1 MTSATCVHHYLAS
14 LSFRNCKVDLQLFF
28 KTPIYELVSADSYDT
43 AHPVKNGPIRK
54 TVTRPF
60 QKIFFF
66 CRAFSVNPLKRI
78 KHIEN
83 MYILFK
89 KNGGLL
95 LTAAATGL
103 YVATLFLAG

>member
-1 MTSATCVHHYLAS
+1 MYTYLTTVTS
-14 LSFRNCKVDLQLFF
+14 
-28 KTPIYELVSADSYDT
+28 T

-60 QKIFFF
+60 QKIFFFF

-89 KNGGLL
+89 KNGGLV

>member
-1 MTSATCVHHYLAS
+1 M
-14 LSFRNCKVDLQLFF
+14 
-28 KTPIYELVSADSYDT
+28 
-43 AHPVKNGPIRK
+43 
-54 TVTRPF
+54 
-60 QKIFFF
+60 
-66 CRAFSVNPLKRI
+66 NPLKRI

-89 KNGGLL
+89 KNGGLV